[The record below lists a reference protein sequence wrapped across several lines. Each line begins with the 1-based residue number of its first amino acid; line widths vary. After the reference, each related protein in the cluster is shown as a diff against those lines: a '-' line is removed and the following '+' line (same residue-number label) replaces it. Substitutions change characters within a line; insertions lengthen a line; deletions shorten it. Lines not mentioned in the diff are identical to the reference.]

1 MREQMSTVAQM
12 SLFHKPHQVAF
23 LSKHNQVVFL
33 PKPHQTDCET
43 KVRYTCCCDNRVV
56 LGVTSI
62 RRIQL
67 VTYEDCIV
75 MIPASVTN

>member
-43 KVRYTCCCDNRVV
+43 KVRYTCRCDNRVV
-56 LGVTSI
+56 LGSTSI

-67 VTYEDCIV
+67 VTYED
-75 MIPASVTN
+75 ALS